1 VVIEQVAKL
10 QKKYE
15 VILKEKSRLLIQEQ
29 NALSLDLE
37 KKIHQI
43 FDIQSLKIFI
53 LTKEKNNKSRRC
65 SRTWF
70 RATS

>member
-10 QKKYE
+10 QKEYE
-15 VILKEKSRLLIQEQ
+15 VILRKESIIKSIQEQ

-37 KKIHQI
+37 KNPSN

-53 LTKEKNNKSRRC
+53 SLQKKKQQKQTLLENMV
-65 SRTWF
+65 
-70 RATS
+70 